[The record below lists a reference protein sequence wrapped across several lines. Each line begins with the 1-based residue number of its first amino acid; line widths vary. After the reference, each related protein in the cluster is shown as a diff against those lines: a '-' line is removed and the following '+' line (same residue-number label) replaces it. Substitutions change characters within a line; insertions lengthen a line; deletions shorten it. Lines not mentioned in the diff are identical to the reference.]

1 MSTNMNTLAKGLK
14 QLALLLLLFILSPI
28 VLNIGFKAIAK
39 PNEIEP
45 IFGYSIL
52 VLGGLLVIFS
62 IYFAFKTFSTL
73 LNALF
78 DTSKS

>member
-14 QLALLLLLFILSPI
+14 QLALLLFLFIASPI
-28 VLNIGFKAIAK
+28 VLNIGYKAIAK
-39 PNEIEP
+39 PDEIQP
-45 IFGYSIL
+45 VFAYTIL
-52 VLGGLLVIFS
+52 VLGGVLVVFS

-78 DTSKS
+78 DS

>member
-14 QLALLLLLFILSPI
+14 QLGLLLFLFILSPI
-28 VLNIGFKAIAK
+28 VLNIGYKAIAK
-39 PNEIEP
+39 PDEIQP
-45 IFGYSIL
+45 ILGYAIL
-52 VLGGLLVIFS
+52 VLGGVLVLFS

-78 DTSKS
+78 DSSK